1 MRLSILGFALALSA
15 VTTAAATDITTCGQT
30 ILARDTGVLV
40 ADLDCPSSAGAVF
53 LGEKATFDLAG
64 YTLTGGQVQCT
75 GSCTVRGGTI
85 VGVPSAA
92 IYAGLGYG
100 RKFIGEDLDL
110 HDNDV
115 GLVAQARTVILTNVN
130 ASNNVED
137 GIETFSAT
145 RIRGTG
151 VTASSNGSTGLD
163 VQNRGSVLIT
173 GLTATGNGWGGVIN
187 DGRRTRLVDSTV
199 TGNAWPPFPGEP
211 TMIDIAGPCPKLL
224 NTTCDHSYPN
234 CGVCGQD

>member
-1 MRLSILGFALALSA
+1 
-15 VTTAAATDITTCGQT
+15 
-30 ILARDTGVLV
+30 VLV

-85 VGVPSAA
+85 VQVPTAA
-92 IYAGLGYG
+92 IYAGSGYG

-110 HDNDV
+110 HDNGV
-115 GLVAQARTVILTNVN
+115 GLVAQARSVVLTNVN
-130 ASNNVED
+130 ASNNLED
-137 GIETFSAT
+137 GIETISAT

-151 VTASSNGSTGLD
+151 VTASNNGATGLD
-163 VQNRGSVLIT
+163 VQNRGSVRIT
-173 GLTATGNGWGGVIN
+173 GLTATGNGWGGVVN

-199 TGNAWPPFPGEP
+199 TGNSWPPFPGEP
-211 TMIDIAGPCPKLL
+211 TMIDIAGPCPKLV

-234 CGVCGQD
+234 CGVCSQD